1 MVLLQTAKQRRQA
14 HCYLN
19 ISRWLPFKGYA
30 QKRRGFS
37 PIRIS
42 CCNKSLVPPL
52 VIVLALFFGTST
64 VQAFSKSAPAP
75 RPYMGW
81 SSWSSMRRHVTA
93 GKIEAQARVM
103 AARLKKYGYTYINI
117 DSGWSNG
124 YYPNGKVHPN
134 SFDTYGRPMPNRYE
148 FPHGIKAVATYV
160 HSLGLKIGIYMSPG
174 LKIPVWKANCRILGT
189 PYRVRQIADPSRW
202 GSTFP
207 HHQSQPYRA
216 SYAINYNK
224 PGAQAY
230 IQSEADLFAS
240 WGVDFIKMDWVAV
253 RGGKHPVDNR
263 ADIKHWAIA
272 LKRTGRPIWL
282 ELSAGQNI
290 NYATFWTTYANG
302 CRLDSDIEAYG
313 TPYLTSWPHI
323 LLRFRA
329 APAWARYAGPGY
341 WNDLD
346 SLEVGN
352 GRRDGLTRIE
362 RQSAMT
368 LWCIS
373 CSPIYLGADLQH
385 LTAVD
390 FKMVTNRAVIAI
402 DQAGCVATPI
412 SQATPQQIW
421 RVKNADGSYTVA
433 LFNLA
438 NVPARVTARWSMV
451 GFHGAAAVHD
461 LWMRRNLGVLRHG
474 FSAVLPAHGSRLLIV
489 TPAKRNTTIH
499 TEH

>member
-1 MVLLQTAKQRRQA
+1 MNILLRRLCCPATFVIIIVIILSEMIVTGGPATAAGFQK
-14 HCYLN
+14 
-19 ISRWLPFKGYA
+19 A
-30 QKRRGFS
+30 Q
-37 PIRIS
+37 
-42 CCNKSLVPPL
+42 
-52 VIVLALFFGTST
+52 
-64 VQAFSKSAPAP
+64 PAP

-93 GKIEAQARVM
+93 AKIEAQARVM

-124 YYPNGKVHPN
+124 YYPDGKNHPN
-134 SFDTYGRPMPNRYE
+134 SFDKFGRPMPNRYE
-148 FPHGIKAVATYV
+148 FPHGIKAVAAYV
-160 HSLGLKIGIYMSPG
+160 HSLGLKLGIYMSPG

-189 PYRVRQIADPSRW
+189 PYRVRQIADPKRW

-207 HHQSQPYRA
+207 HHVPIQGAYRG

-263 ADIKHWAIA
+263 ADIQHWAMA
-272 LKRTGRPIWL
+272 LKKTGRPIWL

-290 NYATFWTTYANG
+290 KYAKFWTTYANG

-313 TPYLTSWPHI
+313 TPYLTSWQHV
-323 LLRFRA
+323 LLRFRD
-329 APAWARYAGPGY
+329 APPWAKYAGPGY

-346 SLEVGN
+346 SLEIGN
-352 GRRDGLTRIE
+352 GNRDGLTPTE
-362 RQSAMT
+362 RQTAMT

-373 CSPIYLGADLQH
+373 CSPIYLGANLRH
-385 LTAVD
+385 LTAGD
-390 FKMVTNRAVIAI
+390 YKMVTNRAVLAI
-402 DQAGCVATPI
+402 DQAGRVATPI
-412 SQATPQQIW
+412 SQASPQQVW

-438 NVPARVTARWSMV
+438 NVPSRVTVQWRKV
-451 GFHGAAAVHD
+451 GFTGSATVRD
-461 LWMRRNLGVLRHG
+461 LWQHRNLGTTPRG
-474 FSAVLPAHGSRLLIV
+474 FSTVLAPHASRLLVV
-489 TPAKRNTTIH
+489 TPVVNPRVTIQN
-499 TEH
+499 

>member
-1 MVLLQTAKQRRQA
+1 MNIHLQRLG
-14 HCYLN
+14 C
-19 ISRWLPFKGYA
+19 
-30 QKRRGFS
+30 
-37 PIRIS
+37 
-42 CCNKSLVPPL
+42 L
-52 VIVLALFFGTST
+52 VIIILAILSGMIVTDGYSAAA
-64 VQAFSKSAPAP
+64 AFQKAQPAP

-93 GKIEAQARVM
+93 AKIEAQARVM

-124 YYPNGKVHPN
+124 YYPNGKNHPN
-134 SFDTYGRPMPNRYE
+134 SFDKYGRPLPNRYE
-148 FPHGIKAVATYV
+148 FPHGIKAVAAYV
-160 HSLGLKIGIYMSPG
+160 HSLGLKLGIYMSPG

-189 PYRVRQIADPSRW
+189 PYRVRQIADPKRW

-207 HHQSQPYRA
+207 HREPVQGVYRG

-240 WGVDFIKMDWVAV
+240 WGVDFIKMDWVGV

-263 ADIKHWAIA
+263 ADIKHWAMA
-272 LKRTGRPIWL
+272 LKKSGRPIWL

-290 NYATFWTTYANG
+290 KYAQFWTTYANG

-313 TPYLTSWPHI
+313 TPYLTSWQHV
-323 LLRFRA
+323 LLRFHD
-329 APAWARYAGPGY
+329 APPWAKYAGPGY

-352 GRRDGLTRIE
+352 GKRDGLTRIE

-373 CSPIYLGADLQH
+373 CSPIYLGANLQH
-385 LTAVD
+385 LTAGGY
-390 FKMVTNRAVIAI
+390 KMVTNRAVLAI
-402 DQAGCVATPI
+402 DQAGRVATPI
-412 SQATPQQIW
+412 SQARPQQVW
-421 RVKNADGSYTVA
+421 RVKNANGSYTVA

-438 NVPARVTARWSMV
+438 NIPARVTARWRSV
-451 GFHGAAAVHD
+451 GFTGSAAVRD
-461 LWMRRNLGVLRHG
+461 LWHHRNLGTFAAG
-474 FSAVLPAHGSRLLIV
+474 FSTTLAAHASRLLTV
-489 TPAKRNTTIH
+489 TPKT
-499 TEH
+499 

>member
-1 MVLLQTAKQRRQA
+1 MHIQLQR
-14 HCYLN
+14 L
-19 ISRWLPFKGYA
+19 
-30 QKRRGFS
+30 
-37 PIRIS
+37 
-42 CCNKSLVPPL
+42 CCPTIFIV
-52 VIVLALFFGTST
+52 VILSALTST
-64 VQAFSKSAPAP
+64 NGSTAAAAFQKVQPAP

-81 SSWSSMRRHVTA
+81 SSWSSLRRHVTA
-93 GKIEAQARVM
+93 SKIEAAARVM

-124 YYPNGKVHPN
+124 YYPNGKNHPN
-134 SFDTYGRPMPNRYE
+134 SFDKYGRPMPNRYE
-148 FPHGIKAVATYV
+148 FPKGIKAVAAYV
-160 HSLGLKIGIYMSPG
+160 HSLGLKLGIYMSPG

-189 PYRVRQIADPSRW
+189 PYRVREIADPQRW

-207 HHQSQPYRA
+207 HDQSQRYRG

-253 RGGKHPVDNR
+253 RGGRHPVDNR

-272 LKRTGRPIWL
+272 LKKTGRPIWL

-290 NYATFWTTYANG
+290 KYAKFWITYVNG

-313 TPYLTSWPHI
+313 TPYLTRWPHI

-329 APAWARYAGPGY
+329 APPWAKYAGPGY

-346 SLEVGN
+346 SLEIGN
-352 GRRDGLTRIE
+352 GKRDGLTPIE
-362 RQSAMT
+362 RQTAMT

-373 CSPIYLGADLQH
+373 CSPIYLGANLLD
-385 LTAVD
+385 LTAGD
-390 FKMVTNRAVIAI
+390 YKIVTNRAVLAI
-402 DQAGCVATPI
+402 DQAGRVATPI
-412 SQATPQQIW
+412 SQATPQQVW
-421 RVKNADGSYTVA
+421 RVKNANGSYTVA

-438 NVPARVTARWSMV
+438 NAPAQVAARWRSV
-451 GFHGAAAVHD
+451 GFSGRANVRD
-461 LWMRRNLGVLRHG
+461 LWLRRNLGTFTGG
-474 FSAVLPAHGSRLLIV
+474 FSAMLGAHASRLLIV
-489 TPAKRNTTIH
+489 TPVAMPAVTRQN
-499 TEH
+499 